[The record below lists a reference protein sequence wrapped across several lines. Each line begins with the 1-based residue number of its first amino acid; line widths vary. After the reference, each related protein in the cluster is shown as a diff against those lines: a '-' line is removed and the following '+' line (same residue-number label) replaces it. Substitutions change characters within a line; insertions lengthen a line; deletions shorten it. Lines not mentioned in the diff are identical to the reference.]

1 MYVYCR
7 VADFFLAAGYVKGDS
22 VAVFM
27 TNRPEFVCVWLG
39 LSKIGNFFFANMRPI
54 SNCK

>member
-1 MYVYCR
+1 MSVHR

-39 LSKIGNFFFANMRPI
+39 LSKIGILSILLYFYG
-54 SNCK
+54 